1 MNNPVT
7 VQVVK
12 SLDELLGDLAY
23 LLLSQVSV
31 VLQDFEQLALG
42 EFSDDAE
49 LVGSL
54 ERVKQ
59 KDDVLMVQTFQNL
72 DLLPQ
77 VIHLLLSFASTG
89 HEV

>member
-7 VQVVK
+7 VQVVEC
-12 SLDELLGDLAY
+12 LDELLSDLAH
-23 LLLSQVSV
+23 LLLSQISV
-31 VLQDFEQLALG
+31 VLQDLEKFALG

-49 LVGSL
+49 LVGCL

-72 DLLPQ
+72 DLLSQ
-77 VIHLLLSFASTG
+77 VVHLLLGFASAGQT
-89 HEV
+89 E

>member
-12 SLDELLGDLAY
+12 SLDELLGDLAH
-23 LLLSQVSV
+23 LLLSQISV
-31 VLQDFEQLALG
+31 VLQDFEKLALG

-49 LVGSL
+49 LVGCL
-54 ERVKQ
+54 KRVKQ

-77 VIHLLLSFASTG
+77 VIHLLFSFASTG
-89 HEV
+89 REV